1 MKIRHAPRYQSRL
14 TLAERVQ
21 VLDSNGWRLLN
32 ADEMGV
38 MSNDDGDVAIIGMP
52 RHLLKRWWS
61 LVESDHVTTGFEGY
75 AREIAEYFAYK
86 NWIIPA
92 NAVMEMVGSD
102 GHGDG
107 ALVPSHPTRFSAGV
121 GKLLACINLGDE
133 NAAIALGAAP
143 AQIRVV
149 LEPGEGVMLPMRGTI
164 LWGRSTLGSSDLAVT
179 LLIGELSSQSTVA
192 TASTG
197 RFGAR

>member
-1 MKIRHAPRYQSRL
+1 VKIRHAPRYQSRL

-21 VLDSNGWRLLN
+21 VLDSSGWPLAN
-32 ADEMGV
+32 ADEIASMGD
-38 MSNDDGDVAIIGMP
+38 DDGDVAIIGIP

-75 AREIAEYFAYK
+75 AREIAEYFMYK
-86 NWIIPA
+86 NWILPA
-92 NAVMEMVGSD
+92 NAVMEVAGSD

-107 ALVPSHPTRFSAGV
+107 ALVPSHPTRFSTGV

-133 NAAIALGAAP
+133 NAAIAFGAAS

-149 LEPGEGVMLPMRGTI
+149 LEPGEGVMLPVGGAI
-164 LWGRSTLGSSDLAVT
+164 LWGRSTLGSSDVAVT
-179 LLIGELSSQSTVA
+179 LLIGELTSQSSVV